1 MNSVLIKCRNIHIGD
16 LIFCSSVA
24 KKLKQTNPN
33 CIIHYDVNYM
43 QPIEL
48 LINNPY
54 IDGVYYKESADIE
67 YDVVYHIMNDDVSTL
82 SPYESAVSQFQRMC
96 GIKDCDDTFEV
107 FTNPQLDYSIKRSM
121 EELVEIGDWSKNL
134 IKVGYQS
141 DWNRKSFLF
150 TEAEYEKAEGG
161 EDGTGYGDGHRN
173 VFDIINCLELDATIM
188 LFALGLDD
196 KISKNYPAINTTSK
210 FSFTA
215 SLIKNCDYVI
225 GAEGCITNISS
236 ALGTPTIITTDY
248 IHQMFGPRGITWQ
261 QHGGDINNLETR
273 EPFLGPLKYFPTG
286 QHTHLNPY
294 LSDQD
299 VGSKILEL
307 LKNERR

>member
-33 CIIHYDVNYM
+33 CIIHYDINYM

-121 EELVEIGDWSKNL
+121 EELVEIGDWSETL

-150 TEAEYEKAEGG
+150 TEEDYVKAEGG
-161 EDGTGYGDGHRN
+161 ENGSGYGDGQRN

-215 SLIKNCDYVI
+215 SLMKNCDYVI

-261 QHGGDINNLETR
+261 QSGGDINNLETR

-307 LKNERR
+307 VKNGRS

>member
-82 SPYESAVSQFQRMC
+82 SPYESAVAQFQRMC

-121 EELVEIGDWSKNL
+121 EELVEIGDWSENL

-150 TEAEYEKAEGG
+150 TEEDYVKAEGG
-161 EDGTGYGDGHRN
+161 EDGTGYGAGQRN

-210 FSFTA
+210 FSFTS

-261 QHGGDINNLETR
+261 QNGGDINNLETR

-286 QHTHLNPY
+286 QHTHLSPY

-307 LKNERR
+307 VKNGRS

>member
-1 MNSVLIKCRNIHIGD
+1 MTNILIKCRNIHIGD
-16 LIFCSSVA
+16 VLFCSSVA

-215 SLIKNCDYVI
+215 SLMKNCDYVV
-225 GAEGCITNISS
+225 GGEGCITNISS
-236 ALGTPTIITTDY
+236 AVGTPTIITTDY

-261 QHGGDINNLETR
+261 QSGGNINNLETR

-294 LSDQD
+294 LSDQA

-307 LKNERR
+307 VKNGRS